1 MGSVLQSSP
10 TSKELKEFENE
21 MMEIITKV
29 EMKIR
34 NSKYFIISADKIGNL
49 YQVDPKEEVPN

>member
-1 MGSVLQSSP
+1 M
-10 TSKELKEFENE
+10 ELNEFENE